1 MREGSFLKN
10 AWRKAP
16 YLLFLLVIPLLARIY
31 EILNYRSDKAV
42 DIGTS
47 IDQAVPFLSVFII
60 PYILW
65 YGYIFCYL
73 VYFCFKDTKVYFKT
87 LIIIV
92 VAELICFVIYFF
104 FQTTVPR
111 PTIAGDNIFNN
122 LVLWIY
128 SKDRPFN
135 CFPSIH
141 VLTTFLIMLASLHI
155 KNKHLLNNLMI
166 HVLGSLIIIS
176 TLFVKQHVIFDMIGS
191 MFLVTFLYGIAF
203 ELMSFSQKSETAVY
217 VKDK

>member
-1 MREGSFLKN
+1 LKN
-10 AWRKAP
+10 LTKKAP

-31 EILNYRSDKAV
+31 EMLNSRSHNAV

-47 IDQAVPFLSVFII
+47 IDQAIPFLSVFII

-65 YGYIFCYL
+65 YAYIFCYL
-73 VYFCFKDTKVYFKT
+73 VYFCFNDTKVYLKT

-141 VLTTFLIMLASLHI
+141 VLTTFIIMLASLHI
-155 KNKHLLNNLMI
+155 KNKHLLNNLCI
-166 HVLGSLIIIS
+166 HGIGTLIIIS

-203 ELMSFSQKSETAVY
+203 ELLSFSQKSETPVY
-217 VKDK
+217 LKDK

>member
-1 MREGSFLKN
+1 MREGSYLKN

-31 EILNYRSDKAV
+31 EILNSRSDKAV

-47 IDQAVPFLSVFII
+47 IDQAIPFLSVFII
-60 PYILW
+60 FYILW
-65 YGYIFCYL
+65 YGYIFSYL
-73 VYFCFKDTKVYFKT
+73 VYFCFKDTKVYLKT

-128 SKDRPFN
+128 SKDQPFN

-141 VLTTFLIMLASLHI
+141 VLTTFIIMLASLHI